1 MLKNYGIRETD
12 PRLEPMMC
20 KIREIEAE
28 KEERVNEARDPKHWK
43 LSREDF
49 KRVIS
54 EGCKC
59 GNFQENIFLYL

>member
-1 MLKNYGIRETD
+1 
-12 PRLEPMMC
+12 MC